1 MPDLAFAEETVDGG
15 VHVIRLRGE
24 LDLAG
29 ARIFEPVLMSAA
41 EQEEAVVLDCGELT
55 FIDSTGMG
63 LILSALRVLGRH
75 GGSLAIACRNPTVLR
90 LFAVTRMD
98 ETIPIAPT
106 REGALE
112 AARA

>member
-1 MPDLAFAEETVDGG
+1 MPDLAFAEENVDGG
-15 VHVIRLRGE
+15 VRVIRLSGE

-29 ARIFEPVLMSAA
+29 ARVFAPVLLAAA
-41 EQEEAVVLDCGELT
+41 EHEAAVVLDCAELT

-63 LILSALRVLGRH
+63 LVLSALRVLGRH
-75 GGSLAIACRNPTVLR
+75 GGSLAIATRNPTVLR
-90 LFAVTRMD
+90 LFALTRMD

>member
-1 MPDLAFAEETVDGG
+1 MPELALMEEDLDG
-15 VHVIRLRGE
+15 VHLIRLRGE

-29 ARIFEPVLMSAA
+29 AKVFEPVVMESARHDDS
-41 EQEEAVVLDCGELT
+41 VVLDCAELT

-63 LILSALRVLGRH
+63 VILSALRVLGRR
-75 GGSLAIACRNPTVLR
+75 GGHLAIACRNPTVLR

-106 REGALE
+106 REGAME

>member
-1 MPDLAFAEETVDGG
+1 MPDLAVVEENLDGG
-15 VHVIRLRGE
+15 VHVIGLRGE

-29 ARIFEPVLMSAA
+29 ARVFEPLLMSAA
-41 EQEEAVVLDCGELT
+41 EHDTAIVLDCAELT

-63 LILSALRVLGRH
+63 LLLSALRVLGRH

-90 LFAVTRMD
+90 LFAMTHID
-98 ETIPIAPT
+98 QTIPIAPT
-106 REGALE
+106 REGALR

>member
-1 MPDLAFAEETVDGG
+1 MPDLSFDEENAGGG
-15 VHVIRLRGE
+15 VRVIRLRGE

-29 ARIFEPVLMSAA
+29 ARVFEPVLMTAA
-41 EQEEAVVLDCGELT
+41 ECETAIVLDCAELT

-112 AARA
+112 AART

>member
-1 MPDLAFAEETVDGG
+1 MPDLVLMEEDLDG
-15 VHVIRLRGE
+15 VHLIRLRGE

-29 ARIFEPVLMSAA
+29 ARVFQPVVMSAA
-41 EQEEAVVLDCGELT
+41 ERDDAVVLDCGELT

-63 LILSALRVLGRH
+63 VILSALRVLGRH
-75 GGSLAIACRNPTVLR
+75 GGHMAIACRNPTVLR

-106 REGALE
+106 REGAME
-112 AARA
+112 AARS

>member
-1 MPDLAFAEETVDGG
+1 MPELAFDEESVDGG
-15 VHVIRLRGE
+15 VHVFRLRGE

-29 ARIFEPVLMSAA
+29 ARAFEPILMSAA
-41 EQEEAVVLDCGELT
+41 EHDDSVVLDCGELT

-63 LILSALRVLGRH
+63 LILSALRALGRH

-98 ETIPIAPT
+98 QTIPIAPT

-112 AARA
+112 AARV